1 MNILKKL
8 FTAARGGF
16 REAGEAIIDANA
28 IRILEQELVDAKAN
42 LEKARQSLTEV
53 MAKEM
58 QTRREIATLGKNIA
72 EHEGFASQALNKG
85 NEELALE
92 IAQKI
97 SEFEAR
103 KAEQEAVLAGF
114 SNHITSLKSQI
125 KQAEKTIS
133 ENERQLLMVKT
144 TESVQK
150 ATMSVTDNIATN
162 NSSMTSARASLDRI
176 KKRQQDRSDRMA
188 AGEALRNESSSDLS
202 SKMKAAGIGTSA
214 ESSAESVLARLRENK
229 A

>member
-42 LEKARQSLTEV
+42 LEKGRQSLTEV

-58 QTRREIATLGKNIA
+58 QTKREISTLESNIA
-72 EHEGFASQALNKG
+72 EHENFAKQALDKG

-97 SEFEAR
+97 SDFEAR
-103 KAEQEAVLAGF
+103 KAEQDAVLAGF
-114 SNHITSLKSQI
+114 SNHVVSLKSQI

-162 NSSMTSARASLDRI
+162 NSSMTSARASLERI

-188 AGEALRNESSSDLS
+188 AGEVLRNESSSDLS
-202 SKMKAAGIGTSA
+202 SKMKAAGIGTSS